1 MHAFSTTHTPTT
13 LTHRYNMLHIC
24 FKQNHKVL
32 RDVRKKLLPM
42 FIANNFLEDRDR
54 KNGRSV
60 MHHAV
65 RQKSALLVKVRRRI
79 VYFSDDISFD
89 LPVPR
94 TCCVLLLLVCVFDHC
109 REELV
114 CQNVRI
120 SSSMRGHIFDR
131 CMQRAVWTRLLVIVS
146 LCALMRNVC
155 NAGVARCR
163 RESQRVQQEEGG
175 PAHPEFRLEKEK

>member
-1 MHAFSTTHTPTT
+1 
-13 LTHRYNMLHIC
+13 MLHIC

-79 VYFSDDISFD
+79 VYFS
-89 LPVPR
+89 
-94 TCCVLLLLVCVFDHC
+94 VLLIYLCLARAAFFRCSFVCLITVVKNWCVKMCVFPLLCVATFLTDAC
-109 REELV
+109 NELCGHV
-114 CQNVRI
+114 C
-120 SSSMRGHIFDR
+120 
-131 CMQRAVWTRLLVIVS
+131 L
-146 LCALMRNVC
+146 
-155 NAGVARCR
+155 
-163 RESQRVQQEEGG
+163 
-175 PAHPEFRLEKEK
+175 